1 MHQAPPLIQLLRP
14 AQWVKNLILFLPI
27 FFGREITDCHKLAAT
42 TWATLAFCLISS
54 GIYIINDLKDAP
66 QDRQHPLK
74 RHRPLAQGNVS
85 PATACLLTC
94 LLLAAGMGILLT
106 RTAIGHPQALPLL
119 ATTYLTINLAY
130 TLWLKQ
136 YPLLDVT
143 LIAAGFI
150 LRLLAGGAASDIYVS
165 HWLIIM
171 TFLIALFL
179 ALAKRYDDLRN
190 FRQTGRISRKN
201 ALAYTEEYLQVALA
215 FLSALIAVVYILYT
229 LSPEVM
235 QRSDHRMYYT
245 IPFVLLGILRYLQ
258 IILVEKQNCNPTDIL
273 LHDRFLQT
281 TIAGWFL
288 TFALIL
294 Y

>member
-1 MHQAPPLIQLLRP
+1 MHQLPPLIRLLRP
-14 AQWVKNLILFLPI
+14 AQWVKNLILFLPL
-27 FFGREITDCHKLAAT
+27 FFGREITDCAKLAETA
-42 TWATLAFCLISS
+42 WAAGAFCLISS
-54 GIYIINDLKDAP
+54 GIYILNDLKDAP

-74 RHRPLAQGNVS
+74 RYRPIAEGSVS
-85 PATACLLTC
+85 PATAILLLCLLP
-94 LLLAAGMGILLT
+94 AAGTGILLT
-106 RTAIGHPQALPLL
+106 HPAAGRPQTLPLL
-119 ATTYLTINLAY
+119 AAAYVVLNLGY
-130 TLWLKQ
+130 TLWLKR
-136 YPLLDVT
+136 YPLLDIT

-150 LRLLAGGAASDIYVS
+150 LRLLAGGAASDIRIS
-165 HWLIIM
+165 HWLVIM

-179 ALAKRYDDLRN
+179 ALAKRSDDLRN
-190 FRQTGRISRKN
+190 FRQTGRISRPN
-201 ALAYTEEYLQVALA
+201 AQAYTEEYLQVTLT

-235 QRSDHRMYYT
+235 LRSNQQMYYT

-273 LHDRFLQT
+273 LRDRFLQIT
-281 TIAGWFL
+281 VAGWLL